1 METIDPVRDQEINM
15 PKRDLS
21 LKNLNLNKTRETSSK
36 QQSSPTDLVAIPR
49 IVQAANNYL
58 STIRGDIKIQAYK
71 VNGAIMVKAI
81 LKENGTIIKT
91 IKVEKLLNLNTR
103 IRGMIGLLIN
113 EKV

>member
-21 LKNLNLNKTRETSSK
+21 LKNLDLNQTRVTSSK
-36 QQSSPTDLVAIPR
+36 QEASPTDLAAILR
-49 IVQAANNYL
+49 IVQAMNNYL
-58 STIRGDIKIQAYK
+58 STTQGDIKIQAYK
-71 VNGAIMVKAI
+71 VNGEIMGRVI
-81 LKENGTIIKT
+81 SKEKGTIIKT
-91 IKVEKLLNLNTR
+91 IKLEKLLNLNTR